1 MLIGG
6 FQPFTLSD
14 FPGKTAAIVFTQ
26 GCNFR
31 CPYCHNRSL
40 WRITDAGSETCT
52 LEGILSFLKQRRGLL
67 QGVVVTGGEPTTQPD
82 LADFLGQIKGLD
94 LAVKLD
100 TNGSNS
106 EVMVDLLDAS
116 LVNYVAMDVKAPVE
130 KYELLCGV
138 KVDTAAIR
146 RTIDLIS
153 ASGVPHHF
161 RTTFYRPRLSSE
173 DLTKLKRLLPLRA
186 RHVTQEFRDPPL
198 FPTDE
203 TINTVCS

>member
-1 MLIGG
+1 M
-6 FQPFTLSD
+6 
-14 FPGKTAAIVFTQ
+14 
-26 GCNFR
+26 
-31 CPYCHNRSL
+31 
-40 WRITDAGSETCT
+40 
-52 LEGILSFLKQRRGLL
+52 EGILSFLKQRRGLL

-94 LAVKLD
+94 LAIKLD
-100 TNGSNS
+100 TNGSNP
-106 EVMVDLLDAS
+106 EVMVDLLEAS

-130 KYELLCGV
+130 KYEQLCGV

-198 FPTDE
+198 FSTDE